1 MAVIGSG
8 TQVDPYIVDTWADF
22 FDKINIS
29 ASTYVEFP
37 KQLALTTDT
46 EIVEGKLY
54 VDSDG
59 NVIVNPVVSELN
71 TYYEN
76 SFYLDAND
84 YEPEG
89 WSDYKNCKAHFNGR
103 GAKIKNIYIK
113 TPLAYGIFRC
123 SGSTSRAEFIGV
135 NFENIFIDCVGTIL
149 FDSCNLNSCIF
160 SIGTKGSFYFLSGG
174 AGETKKN
181 AIYIKIYPS
190 VTGQIYLNGIDPP
203 HTFCFN
209 RIILDMPNTQSMNL
223 FINNA
228 HDCLIQG
235 EFNNES
241 GSYLFLQRSKYMV
254 VDCENTYVTA
264 GSGLAGICIANLGKV
279 VGVMGGVTGVPEDKM
294 TDVTYLDGIG
304 FPIQL

>member
-1 MAVIGSG
+1 MAVTGSG
-8 TQVDPYIVDTWADF
+8 TQQDPFVVDTWEDF
-22 FDKINIS
+22 FDKINTS
-29 ASTYVEFP
+29 TSTYVEFP
-37 KQLALTTDT
+37 KQLVPTTDT

-54 VDSDG
+54 VDSNG
-59 NVIVNPVVSELN
+59 NVIVNPTVSELN

-89 WSDYKNCKAHFNGR
+89 WSVTKNCKAHFNGR
-103 GAKIKNIYIK
+103 GAKIKNIYIN
-113 TPLAYGIFRC
+113 TVLSNGLFYC
-123 SGSTSRAEFIGV
+123 SGSGSRAEFTGI
-135 NFENIFIDCVGTIL
+135 NFENILIDCVGTYL
-149 FDSCNLNSCIF
+149 FTGCSLNSCIF
-160 SIGTKGSFYFLSGG
+160 SIGTKGSFYFLGNR

-181 AIYIKIYPS
+181 AIYIKVYPS

-209 RIILDMPNTQSMNL
+209 RIILDMPNPQNMSL
-223 FINNA
+223 YINSA

-235 EFNNES
+235 DFNNES
-241 GSYLFLQRSKYMV
+241 GSYLFLQNSKYMV
-254 VDCENTYVTA
+254 VDCENAYATA

-279 VGVMGGVTGVPEDKM
+279 AGVMGGVTGVPEDKM
-294 TDVTYLDGIG
+294 TDVTYLDSIG